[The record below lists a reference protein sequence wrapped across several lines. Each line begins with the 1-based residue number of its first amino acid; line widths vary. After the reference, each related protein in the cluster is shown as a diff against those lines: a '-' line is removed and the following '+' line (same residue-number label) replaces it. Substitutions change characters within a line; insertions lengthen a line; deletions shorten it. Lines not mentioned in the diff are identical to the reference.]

1 MKIIFYTFVVLHQIK
16 QHALDILLLGTN
28 TSEWW
33 KVWVTM
39 PQVSAPSLPNTLQY
53 STNTVSKYSTA
64 DKYTTNTVEQQT
76 ALSRSAR
83 LYLSEVLHCVSGRV
97 PSISIASSCVQWCP
111 QFAPWIVVGHMSS
124 PLECYPYMLSI
135 YGYIYMSS
143 LECYPRTTLEN
154 LFHLSAIQYFVL
166 FFFFRSPRI

>member
-1 MKIIFYTFVVLHQIK
+1 MKIIFYTFVVLHQIR

-39 PQVSAPSLPNTLQY
+39 PQVSAPSLPNTLQCREIQFPNTLQQ
-53 STNTVSKYSTA
+53 TNTPQIQYSSRQPCLGQRVCICPKYCIVFLAVSRLFPSPQAVYSGVP
-64 DKYTTNTVEQQT
+64 NLHLG
-76 ALSRSAR
+76 LSSAT
-83 LYLSEVLHCVSGRV
+83 Y
-97 PSISIASSCVQWCP
+97 
-111 QFAPWIVVGHMSS
+111 MSS
-124 PLECYPYMLSI
+124 P
-135 YGYIYMSS
+135 

-154 LFHLSAIQYFVL
+154 LFHLPTIQYFVL